1 MMGQYRE
8 GDTIEQSTCRER
20 TEEEQRAVEV
30 CTVARVRMTSPAGG
44 TLLIAAS
51 SLGDQGLKPLIAG
64 GIIMPG
70 MNVIVV
76 EPGPE
81 PAISPH
87 AYNV

>member
-1 MMGQYRE
+1 MDQYRE

-30 CTVARVRMTSPAGG
+30 CTVRVTSPAGG

-51 SLGDQGLKPLIAG
+51 SLDAQGLKPLIAG
-64 GIIMPG
+64 GIIVPG
-70 MNVIVV
+70 MNVMVV

-87 AYNV
+87 SYKV